1 MHYVGSWL
9 STISKTIFWVNN
21 RQNEVKFL
29 FESIAAQRNIYQVE
43 NNLRRHWKAGWRLIH
58 QMDQLAFVFATRS
71 HCIKGKQCQLITIN
85 NQNMS
90 LCSKQSSLYSFYALP
105 SGGKSKG
112 AVVHWLLKE

>member
-43 NNLRRHWKAGWRLIH
+43 MTWEDIERMVDAWFTKW
-58 QMDQLAFVFATRS
+58 TSS
-71 HCIKGKQCQLITIN
+71 H
-85 NQNMS
+85 
-90 LCSKQSSLYSFYALP
+90 LYLP
-105 SGGKSKG
+105 LEVT
-112 AVVHWLLKE
+112 A